1 MINWLKRKIKNR
13 DRIIDSWF
21 DLVLSATTA
30 IAIIGIIVILIFLVY
45 VSIFVL
51 WRIAIP
57 LNIAQ

>member
-21 DLVLSATTA
+21 DLLLLLITA